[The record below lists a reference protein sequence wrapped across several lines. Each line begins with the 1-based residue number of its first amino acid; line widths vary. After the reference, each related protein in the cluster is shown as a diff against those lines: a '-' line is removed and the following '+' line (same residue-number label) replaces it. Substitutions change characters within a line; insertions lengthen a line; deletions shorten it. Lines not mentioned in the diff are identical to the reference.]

1 MKRYTFEI
9 DIQVTHNMRV
19 TLDSTDLDTATDEA
33 LTYAESVCYEGAD
46 LEVIRR
52 MNLGD
57 ADEGKEYETVPY

>member
-1 MKRYTFEI
+1 MKQYVYEI
-9 DIQVTHNMRV
+9 EIQVTHNMRV
-19 TLDSTDLDTATDEA
+19 TLESTDIDTATDEA

-46 LEVIRR
+46 FNVIRR

>member
-1 MKRYTFEI
+1 MRRYTFEV

-33 LTYAESVCYEGAD
+33 LTYAESVYGESSD
-46 LEVIRR
+46 YEVIRR

-57 ADEGKEYETVPY
+57 ADQGQE